1 MMMYVISC
9 GYDMNFHHLAVF
21 DAVVRENGIGRAAR
35 RLRVSQP
42 AVSKQLQT
50 LEQSVGA
57 ALVDRLPRG
66 VRLTAAGEVL
76 AGYATRIMALAGDA
90 EQALAGLRGLVAG
103 RLTVGASTTIGTYF
117 LPQLLARYRERHP
130 GIELHLEVANTHVIQ
145 RSLHER
151 RVDIALTEGFVHL
164 KALRA
169 RVFLADELVPIVP
182 VGHPLARGAAVRLD
196 RFCAEPLLLRE
207 PGSGTREVIEAAL
220 AKRGLAITPLMTLG
234 STEAIKRSVAA
245 GVGVAF
251 VSSLAV
257 RQELEDRR
265 LATVPL
271 KGFRLKRSLHVV
283 QARDRHVSAAVQAF
297 LELLGK
303 DSPRS
308 PPALR

>member
-1 MMMYVISC
+1 
-9 GYDMNFHHLAVF
+9 MNFHHLAVF

-35 RLRVSQP
+35 RLRISQP
-42 AVSKQLQT
+42 AVSKQLQA
-50 LEQSVGA
+50 LEQAVGA

-66 VRLTAAGEVL
+66 VRLTAAGELL
-76 AGYATRIMALAGDA
+76 AGYATRVMTLAADAERALA
-90 EQALAGLRGLVAG
+90 ELQGLVAG

-117 LPQLLARYRERHP
+117 LPGLLADYRERHP

-164 KALRA
+164 PELRA

-182 VGHPLARGAAVRLD
+182 VRHPLARGGAVRLE
-196 RFCAEPLLLRE
+196 RFCAEPLLMRE

-220 AKRGLAITPLMTLG
+220 AKRGIEITPLMTLG

-251 VSSLAV
+251 VSSLTV

-265 LATVPL
+265 LATVAL
-271 KGFRLKRSLHVV
+271 RGFRLRRSLHVV
-283 QARDRHVSAAVQAF
+283 QARDRHVSAAVRAF
-297 LELLGK
+297 LDLLSEAPGGRAP
-303 DSPRS
+303 S
-308 PPALR
+308 ALR